1 MVLTHL
7 RPLYSYAHMRSATN
21 VQEFVSVCSYAML
34 TYVLQMSDVG
44 QYKCVADYGGLGEHT
59 SQTATLTVYG

>member
-1 MVLTHL
+1 
-7 RPLYSYAHMRSATN
+7 MRSATN